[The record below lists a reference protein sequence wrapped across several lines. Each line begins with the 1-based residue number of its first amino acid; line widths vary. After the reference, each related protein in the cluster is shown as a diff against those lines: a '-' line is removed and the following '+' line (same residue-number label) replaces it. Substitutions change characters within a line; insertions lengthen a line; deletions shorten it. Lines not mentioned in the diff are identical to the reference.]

1 MPSHPSITTD
11 TLEPPHPSSAAS
23 EMANTVA
30 PVCRYAQLTGLT
42 FFCVDPTTGSVLSA
56 SDDRLLPVLPH
67 ETVRWLALKGT
78 EQVLE
83 LDSGLIYYA
92 MPLPKTKRVHPLAV
106 GYVLSDPAAR
116 PDELVEAAEQRG
128 WSPEQLNEYLA
139 SLPSISV
146 SCLETI
152 IRLATDN
159 SKQTE
164 RLLTLNKDVDEL
176 SYQIEK
182 TYEEITLLHGLT
194 HNLQISRSPVEIA
207 ELCLSR
213 MEELMGSA
221 GHAVWIQNRDDEHD
235 FRVQG
240 QLPLDEFDFVRLVDR
255 YRGRDWSRPLVE
267 NHIVGTLLGADF
279 PGLQS
284 LIMVPISKDAHG
296 YGWLMSCNSV
306 SGRQFGTVEASL
318 LNSVATILATH
329 IRNID
334 LYRQHDDLLVG
345 FVKSMVSTL
354 DAKDPYTRGHSQ
366 RVALIARRLGEELGL
381 PPGDLDDVYLS
392 GLLHD
397 IGKVGV
403 DDRILRKPDKL
414 TDEEFDQVKK
424 HPLIG
429 YDILRGLTNL
439 QRVLPGVRNH
449 HEHYNGRGY
458 PDALTGDQIPLMAR
472 IIAVA
477 DSYDAMS
484 KDRPYR
490 SGLKTKKI
498 ESILKHGRSKQWD
511 SLVIDAFFRVRDDI
525 VGTLDSD
532 DSDQAVNSGLIRLYG
547 ISKRKFFP

>member
-1 MPSHPSITTD
+1 M
-11 TLEPPHPSSAAS
+11 PPHPSSITDSLPPAPSAAKTPRKPKS
-23 EMANTVA
+23 VA
-30 PVCRYAQLTGLT
+30 PVRQFAQMTGLT
-42 FFCVDPTTGSVLSA
+42 FFSVDPSTGAVLSA

-67 ETVRWLALKGT
+67 ETIRWLALKHSK
-78 EQVLE
+78 QVLQLE
-83 LDSGLIYYA
+83 SGLTYYA
-92 MPLPKTKRVHPLAV
+92 MPLPKSGRTHPLAV
-106 GYVLSDPAAR
+106 GYVKSSPDAR
-116 PDELVEAAEQRG
+116 PIELTEAAEQRN
-128 WSPEQLNEYLA
+128 WSPEKLDSYL
-139 SLPSISV
+139 STIPCIPTDQ
-146 SCLETI
+146 LETI
-152 IRLATDN
+152 ITLATQN
-159 SKQTE
+159 SQQTV
-164 RLLTLNKDVDEL
+164 RLRELNQDVDEL
-176 SYQIEK
+176 SFQIER

-213 MEELMGSA
+213 LDELIGCD

-240 QLPLDEFDFVRLVDR
+240 DLPLDEFDFVRLVDR

-279 PGLQS
+279 PGLKS
-284 LIMVPISKDAHG
+284 LVIVPISKDTHG
-296 YGWLMSCNSV
+296 YGWLISCNIEP
-306 SGRQFGTVEASL
+306 GRQFGTVEGSL

-354 DAKDPYTRGHSQ
+354 DAKDPYTRGHSE
-366 RVALIARRLGEELGL
+366 RVALIARRLGEDLGL
-381 PPGDLDDVYLS
+381 PPGDLDDIYLS

-397 IGKVGV
+397 IGKIGV
-403 DDRILRKPDKL
+403 DDRILRKPDRL
-414 TDEEFDQVKK
+414 TDDEFAQVKK

-449 HEHYNGRGY
+449 HEHYNGNGY
-458 PDALTGDQIPLMAR
+458 PDALSGDQIPLMAR

-477 DSYDAMS
+477 DSYDAMC

-490 SGLKTKKI
+490 AGLMINKI
-498 ESILKHGRSKQWD
+498 ESILKNGRGKQWD
-511 SLVIDAFFRVRDDI
+511 PRVIDAYFRVRDDI
-525 VGTLDSD
+525 VGTLDSES
-532 DSDQAVNSGLIRLYG
+532 SDAGLNSGLIRLYG
-547 ISKRKFFP
+547 VSKRKFF

>member
-1 MPSHPSITTD
+1 VTT
-11 TLEPPHPSSAAS
+11 A
-23 EMANTVA
+23 A

-42 FFCVDPTTGSVLSA
+42 FFCVDPHSGTVLSA

-67 ETVRWLALKGT
+67 ETVRWLALKKT
-78 EQVLE
+78 KQVLQLE
-83 LDSGLIYYA
+83 SGLIYYA
-92 MPLPKTKRVHPLAV
+92 MPLPKMKRQHPLAV
-106 GYVLSDPAAR
+106 GYVLNDPAAR
-116 PDELVEAAEQRG
+116 PNELVEAAEKRG
-128 WSPEQLNEYLA
+128 WCDEQLNEYLA

-146 SCLETI
+146 SHLETI
-152 IRLATDN
+152 IKLATDN
-159 SKQTE
+159 STQTD
-164 RLLTLNKDVDEL
+164 RLVTLNRDVDEL

-213 MEELMGSA
+213 MEELIGSE
-221 GHAVWIQNRDDEHD
+221 GHAVWIQNRDDHHD
-235 FRVQG
+235 FRAQG
-240 QLPLDEFDFVRLVDR
+240 RLPLDEFDFVRLVDR

-284 LIMVPISKDAHG
+284 MIMVPIRKDAHD
-296 YGWLMSCNSV
+296 YGWLLSCNIAP
-306 SGRQFGTVEASL
+306 GRQFGTVEASL

-334 LYRQHDDLLVG
+334 LYRQHDELLVG

-354 DAKDPYTRGHSQ
+354 DAKDPYTRGHSE

-381 PPGDLDDVYLS
+381 PPGDLDDIYLS

-477 DSYDAMS
+477 DSYDAMC

-490 SGLKTKKI
+490 PGLKLKKI
-498 ESILKHGRSKQWD
+498 ESILKHGRGKQWD
-511 SLVIDAFFRVRDDI
+511 PVVIDAFFRVRNDI
-525 VGTLDSD
+525 VESMQSD
-532 DSDQAVNSGLIRLYG
+532 ATDQAVNSGLIRLYG
-547 ISKRKFFP
+547 ISKRKFFH